1 MPQFAKLFAG
11 IPAATIQN
19 RAISHNFAASG
30 PVSSLAS
37 YLACHRS
44 GSGNVE
50 TSFAGCLAMSRAGN
64 WSWSWV
70 MGISLGVN
78 HRVRDQPQGS
88 HVPIS
93 HSLCRLRAYPLFE
106 FSSLT
111 ARCGFSFPSW
121 PSLPGSLGQSCHHFQ
136 ARPIHWLM
144 HWTCSASRRS
154 PLTLPTF
161 LSS

>member
-11 IPAATIQN
+11 IPATAIQN

-30 PVSSLAS
+30 PVSSPAS
-37 YLACHRS
+37 YLAFHRS
-44 GSGNVE
+44 GSGKAE

-64 WSWSWV
+64 WSWV

-78 HRVRDQPQGS
+78 HRVRDQPQ
-88 HVPIS
+88 VPIS
-93 HSLCRLRAYPLFE
+93 HSLRRPARLRAYPLFE
-106 FSSLT
+106 FSSLS
-111 ARCGFSFPSW
+111 ARCGFLFPSW

-136 ARPIHWLM
+136 ARPIHWLI